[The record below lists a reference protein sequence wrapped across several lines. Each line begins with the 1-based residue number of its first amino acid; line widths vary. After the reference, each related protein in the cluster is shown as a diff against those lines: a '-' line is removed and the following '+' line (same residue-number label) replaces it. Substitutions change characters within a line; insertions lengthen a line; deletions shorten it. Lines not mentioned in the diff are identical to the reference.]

1 MQPGTGSRF
10 DVFTQT
16 GQSQE
21 EEPGDTEEGDGGPRR
36 RVHHEA
42 THGTANPDEEDDRPH
57 REGQQDLQHVF
68 RTVTSFFGHH
78 EEEEGEEQQLHHQS
92 RSTTSW
98 RRSSTSSTTTTRPI

>member
-42 THGTANPDEEDDRPH
+42 THGAANPDEEDDRAH
-57 REGQQDLQHVF
+57 REGQRDLQHVF
-68 RTVTSFFGHH
+68 RTVTSFLGHH
-78 EEEEGEEQQLHHQS
+78 EEEQPHRDPG
-92 RSTTSW
+92 
-98 RRSSTSSTTTTRPI
+98 